1 MNGVSQVHQG
11 NGLTASGLLFQLC
24 HRRLFCAIVD
34 DTVDHAVIVLH
45 GHLRIFQR
53 ILRQE
58 SGYLGKTNAV
68 TVMTG
73 YLTVLLDRND
83 VADAHGGAVIVHRF
97 FQIELLIE
105 FFQLLRHS
113 ARLPQRSCV
122 NEVIIAAVYGN
133 VMGL

>member
-1 MNGVSQVHQG
+1 MGGGCQLHQG

-24 HRRLFCAIVD
+24 HRGFFCAIVD
-34 DTVDHAVIVLH
+34 DTVNHAVIVLQH
-45 GHLRIFQR
+45 HFRIFQR
-53 ILRQE
+53 VFWQE
-58 SGYLGKTNAV
+58 SGDLGKTNTV

-73 YLTVLLDRND
+73 YLTVLSDRND
-83 VADAHGGAVIVHRF
+83 VADAHGGTVKVHGL

>member
-1 MNGVSQVHQG
+1 
-11 NGLTASGLLFQLC
+11 
-24 HRRLFCAIVD
+24 
-34 DTVDHAVIVLH
+34 
-45 GHLRIFQR
+45 
-53 ILRQE
+53 
-58 SGYLGKTNAV
+58 
-68 TVMTG
+68 MTG

-83 VADAHGGAVIVHRF
+83 VADAHGGTVKVHGF

-122 NEVIIAAVYGN
+122 NEVIIVAVYGN